1 MQADVIQRNA
11 LFAISIVLVAVG
23 VFFNTGSQG
32 NEFLRAV
39 CLKVGIVLFMLWL
52 ALPQLKK
59 LNYWIIAPIG
69 VAVIAVIVRPE
80 LIRVIAGVGLF
91 LAPVLFLIW
100 LLWLPS
106 KKKSSPRR

>member
-1 MQADVIQRNA
+1 MQADAIQRNA
-11 LFAISIVLVAVG
+11 LFAISIVLVAIG

-59 LNYWIIAPIG
+59 LNYWVIAPIG
-69 VAVIAVIVRPE
+69 VGVVAVIVRPE
-80 LIRVIAGVGLF
+80 LIRVFARVGLF
-91 LAPVLFLIW
+91 LAPLFFVIW
-100 LLWLPS
+100 LLWVP
-106 KKKSSPRR
+106 KKRKSSQRR